1 MQYGPL
7 SDIAS
12 HHKLLV
18 NPLDY
23 EDVEVELYSLPA
35 FDRGGVPELVNG
47 RSIKS
52 SKLLITKPSILVSK
66 LNPETSRV
74 WLVNPGTRPAL
85 ASTEFI
91 ALEAVNVEL
100 SYLFAVCKSPNF
112 RDRLTKLVTGTS
124 NSHQRVP
131 VRDFFEVQVPIGK
144 DKNLEQQGDLITALQ
159 SRIQLSRERISM
171 IDQVVSRTFTKFF
184 PNVFGTTSVL
194 GNSIDVTTGVSYTSK
209 DFGGESQ
216 ALLTLK
222 SFGRDGGYN
231 PAGLKAWKGAFR
243 EGQQVR
249 AGEIVV
255 AHTDI
260 SQAGDVLGRAIVVRE
275 SPKFETL
282 VASMDMAV
290 IRPRSNLTNEF
301 LLGLTRHQIFKDYC
315 RSQSNGTTVLHLPR
329 RAIGE
334 FPFTEPKKDELE
346 KYSTIVNSLVQLQ
359 SQEED
364 LVSNLESLQQ
374 AKLEQWG

>member
-1 MQYGPL
+1 MRYVPL
-7 SDIAS
+7 KEIAS
-12 HHKLLV
+12 HHKILV
-18 NPLDY
+18 NPVDY
-23 EDVEVELYSLPA
+23 EDVDVDLYSLPA
-35 FDRGGVPELVNG
+35 FDRGGAPETVKG
-47 RSIKS
+47 RTIKS
-52 SKLLITKPSILVSK
+52 SKLLITEPSVLVSK
-66 LNPETSRV
+66 LNPGTSRV
-74 WLVNPGTRPAL
+74 WLVTPGKRPAL

-91 ALEAVNVEL
+91 ALEAKNVKL

-131 VRDFFEVQVPIGK
+131 VKDFFEVPVPIGNDTK
-144 DKNLEQQGDLITALQ
+144 LEDLGDLIAALQ
-159 SRIQLSRERISM
+159 SRIQMSRERVLM
-171 IDQVVSRTFTKFF
+171 IDQVVGETFTQFF
-184 PNVFGTTSVL
+184 PDVFGNGSHL
-194 GNSIDVTTGVSYTSK
+194 GEYIEVTTGVSYTSK
-209 DFGGESQ
+209 DFGGDNQ

-231 PAGLKAWKGAFR
+231 PSGLKAWSGPFR
-243 EGQQVR
+243 EGQRVK

-275 SPKFETL
+275 SSKFQTL

-290 IRPRSNLTNEF
+290 VRPKRNLTNEF
-301 LLGLTRHQIFKDYC
+301 LLGLTRHPIFKDYC

-334 FPFTEPKKDELE
+334 FPFEPPAIVQIE
-346 KYSTIVNSLVQLQ
+346 KYSQIVGSLVQLQ
-359 SQEED
+359 SKEED
-364 LVSNLESLQQ
+364 LVVNLEELQQ
-374 AKLEQWG
+374 AKLELWG